1 MRSLKKVK
9 NEKALAALDKITSM
23 VPDSTVHYGTD
34 GLIFAR
40 AYYRLGE
47 QEKAE
52 ALVAAI
58 KGRIDR
64 NLDWYSRLKPLQI
77 SNTLSDIVYNNINPM
92 LLVNNIYQQYDQEKY
107 QLMTDDLLQRAQFF
121 YMQGVAYVGDVIL
134 ERDHRRFGAQLLRHT
149 AGRHPLTGHGG
160 RNDAEGTQADAA
172 IQSPPAGTV

>member
-1 MRSLKKVK
+1 
-9 NEKALAALDKITSM
+9 M

-58 KGRIDR
+58 KGRIDG

-107 QLMTDDLLQRAQFF
+107 QLMTEDLLQRAQFF
-121 YMQGVAYVGDVIL
+121 YMQGVSYVGDLIL
-134 ERDHRRFGAQLLRHT
+134 KEITDGSVRNYYATPQEDTLSRATAEETMQKALKLMQQFSPRLLEQYKT
-149 AGRHPLTGHGG
+149 TP
-160 RNDAEGTQADAA
+160 Q
-172 IQSPPAGTV
+172 